1 MGQNERCGHGIGMKR
16 ARAAKLEEP
25 RIEAALQETESIDIR
40 LELENN
46 AVPTFERAPADSCRE
61 R

>member
-40 LELENN
+40 
-46 AVPTFERAPADSCRE
+46 RARANGS
-61 R
+61 

>member
-40 LELENN
+40 R
-46 AVPTFERAPADSCRE
+46 VRANGS
-61 R
+61 